1 MTDAWVDACS
11 IDDVEEEDVMGVKI
25 GDTSVAVYNVEGEF
39 FASSDICTH
48 GQACL
53 SEGIVIGDVIECP
66 LHQGRFKIQTGK
78 ALGAPVSEALKT
90 FSTKV
95 ENGRVFVSITQ

>member
-53 SEGIVIGDVIECP
+53 SEGIVIGDLLDRVDAP
-66 LHQGRFKIQTGK
+66 AAVTD
-78 ALGAPVSEALKT
+78 GAAHGSPVVVVSSAAAAAT
-90 FSTKV
+90 AS
-95 ENGRVFVSITQ
+95 RIFV